1 MEPSPASKENAISIP
16 MAIPRKHVLHSI
28 GGGIWAHRARIA
40 LTAAIVL
47 LLAACYRYRF
57 LPERAD
63 ILLDYFLY
71 MSAATT
77 FTPLPTPPVI
87 IHTATRAPVLV
98 VALVGALGTVV
109 AYLLEYSV
117 LGHFLAAERLG
128 RVRKSRAFER
138 LASLFDR
145 LPFLALVVAAFLPLP
160 VDGVRLMAI
169 ARRYDRRRFAAAA
182 FLGRLPRYLLLASLG
197 YGLKGLF
204 ASVVGGMLMLFA
216 PQPVAAQGATAEAQ
230 AGKDPALTATLN
242 RMDQALVGLRD
253 LKGDFRQERWS
264 PAFPDPEEAS
274 GELWFRRPGDLVLEY
289 EKPLEQHMLVDS
301 SGVWIYLVAEKQ
313 AQRYPFSTP
322 AERDAALA
330 VLWQPSAMLGRLY
343 EIRPATA
350 LPAGEKAEG
359 KAGEWLTLVPRDSDL
374 AQALVRAHIRLA
386 KKSGLADCV
395 IVEKQDG
402 ERVRLEVKSIAANPG
417 LPGSRFQ
424 FKPPPGVEVVRF

>member
-1 MEPSPASKENAISIP
+1 
-16 MAIPRKHVLHSI
+16 MAIPPKSIVHSVSA
-28 GGGIWAHRARIA
+28 GLWAHRAQIA
-40 LTAAIVL
+40 LTAAIIL
-47 LLAACYRYRF
+47 LLAACYRYRV
-57 LPERAD
+57 LPEKAD

-87 IHTATRAPVLV
+87 IHTATRAPIFL
-98 VALVGALGTVV
+98 VALIGALGTTV
-109 AYLLEYSV
+109 AYLLEYAV
-117 LGHFLAAERLG
+117 LGRLLADERLG
-128 RVRKSRAFER
+128 RVRRSRAFEW

-145 LPFLALVVAAFLPLP
+145 LPFIALTVAAFLPLP

-169 ARRYDRRRFAAAA
+169 ARGYDRTRYAAAA
-182 FLGRLPRYLLLASLG
+182 FIGRLPRYVLLATVG

-204 ASVVGGMLMLFA
+204 TSLVGVMVTVFA
-216 PQPVAAQGATAEAQ
+216 PGAALAQATAATEAGG
-230 AGKDPALTATLN
+230 GKSADPALVATLG
-242 RMDQALVGLRD
+242 RMDKALVDLRD
-253 LKGDFRQERWS
+253 LKGKFRQDRWS

-322 AERDAALA
+322 GERDAALA
-330 VLWQPSAMLGRLY
+330 VLWQPSSVLGRLY
-343 EIRPATA
+343 EIRTATS
-350 LPAGEKAEG
+350 LPNGENATD
-359 KAGEWLTLVPRDSDL
+359 KAGEWITLVPRDPDL
-374 AQALVRAHIRLA
+374 AQALIRAHVRLA

-402 ERVRLEVKSIAANPG
+402 ERVRLEVKSISENPG
-417 LPGSRFQ
+417 LPSSRFE